1 MTKWKKNKREW
12 IHLIGTKIRKNSR
25 FGKQL
30 HLQKFSIQNGFCNA
44 GRRRKKILVSGYKL
58 GNH

>member
-1 MTKWKKNKREW
+1 MKNDKMKKEQTRMNPFA
-12 IHLIGTKIRKNSR
+12 R
-25 FGKQL
+25 FGKQF
-30 HLQKFSIQNGFCNA
+30 HLQKFSIQNGFCKA